1 MRKVS
6 FKSKPLKESNLQ
18 KFDSFFIPCCKNN
31 NNIQMK
37 IKYLTFFVLVLL
49 LFFTSVLLAQPKLK
63 TKISREKTP
72 QDTAFTLYSLD
83 EYDQDGHL
91 LRHEEPRYYCTQTI
105 QYNKQGKPTIE
116 EIMCGESDVNGT
128 YYFDYQ
134 DNKTITTGDLGI
146 YNFFR
151 IEELYDKK
159 GNKTSIQ
166 RWKNR
171 IDEDSIYHIESFFY
185 NEKNK
190 IIRKEDYSLYFF
202 RQGNLWEKNT
212 ESHTEITYTYTSF
225 DSLQTVVFRDLV
237 NKNSRNLEI
246 YSYIGEGKNRLKEIL
261 YNYEN
266 GESRKVY
273 SYDKDGIVIKERM
286 ESRKTEKHSWKP
298 DSETKFI
305 YRNKQLFQEIIES
318 YGGKF
323 VRSRIINSYDKNLLK
338 STKEYDKEGKIISE
352 IVYEYTFF
360 R

>member
-1 MRKVS
+1 
-6 FKSKPLKESNLQ
+6 
-18 KFDSFFIPCCKNN
+18 
-31 NNIQMK
+31 MK
-37 IKYLTFFVLVLL
+37 IKYLTFFVSVLL
-49 LFFTSVLLAQPKLK
+49 LFFASALLAQPKLK
-63 TKISREKTP
+63 TKISREKTL

-91 LRHEEPRYYCTQTI
+91 IRHEEPRYYCTQTI

-116 EIMCGESDVNGT
+116 EVMCGESDGNGT

-146 YNFFR
+146 YTFFR

-171 IDEDSIYHIESFFY
+171 IDEDSMYHIESFFY

-190 IIRKEDYSLYFF
+190 IIRKEDYGLSFYK
-202 RQGNLWEKNT
+202 QGKMWEKISET
-212 ESHTEITYTYTSF
+212 HTEITYTYTGF
-225 DSLQTVVFRDLV
+225 DSLQTVVFTDLV
-237 NKNSRNLEI
+237 NKKSRNLET
-246 YSYIGEGKNRLKEIL
+246 YTYTSEGKNKVKEIV

-273 SYDKDGIVIKERM
+273 SYDKEGTIIKERM
-286 ESRKTEKHSWKP
+286 ESRKTDKHSWKP
-298 DSETKFI
+298 DSETKFM

-323 VRSRIINSYDKNLLK
+323 VRSRIVNSYTKNLLS
-338 STKEYDKEGKIISE
+338 STKEYDQQGKVISE
-352 IVYEYTFF
+352 IVYEYTYFK
-360 R
+360 